1 MRNET
6 RQAGHAALLLAVV
19 ATALALA
26 GSRLVSAGGDASLIW
41 PPLGIAF
48 ALQLVWGWRGLVA
61 VGAGLGLWVLV
72 VGEPLALLPVALLE
86 LVAGALVASTLF
98 RRWRRPDDTALAT
111 TTRFYLAG
119 AVVGGAASALV
130 GAAGFH
136 YVGFFRD
143 VPLLSLFLVFWV
155 AEAMG
160 VLVFGGL
167 ALSLARDGLAAL
179 RPDAGLASRWL
190 ALLLAVF
197 GVFWLSHASLEGV
210 ALPLMGLLV
219 AWPAMR
225 AGPAFLN
232 VAMLLVTA
240 AMIAPVLMGAGPLD
254 NRDILALV
262 LQIAGFTVLAQ
273 LLNAVSLE
281 RRRMLEREREQA
293 RSDLL
298 TGLGNDR
305 ALREQLAGTDD
316 APLLVVRVEDM
327 TGLADLLGAVAAET
341 VERTLAADLRAR
353 HAGATVARLDR
364 GRYAVLP
371 VAADLAAAAEAARAL
386 YADWNGRVFQ
396 GDVERV
402 ALRPTVAVVPARGRD
417 ADRALLAADLALAV
431 AVANTGERIE
441 VAADTTDLM
450 QARRE
455 LLRRQEEIK
464 AALADERFLLYAQPI
479 VPVARGSDGLHC
491 EILLR
496 LRQTDGSILAPG
508 YFFAAAERAGLTGEI
523 DRYVIRQLL
532 RWLAAH
538 PEATARLGKCAI
550 NLTGW
555 SVSDPALAPWIR
567 EQVALHGIPAQ
578 KLCFEI
584 TESQAIVSREVAG
597 RLIASL
603 REMGASVS
611 LDDFGTGLA
620 TFDYLKSFPFD
631 YLKIDGGFVKQL
643 PDSPIDQA
651 VVQSIVTV
659 ARSMGLLTI
668 AEFVENDRIRQVLEG
683 YGVDY
688 LQGYGVGRPMP
699 LADLFAGA
707 GQPVVPARA

>member
-26 GSRLVSAGGDASLIW
+26 GSRLISAGGDASLIW

-136 YVGFFRD
+136 FVGFFRD

-167 ALSLARDGLAAL
+167 ALSLALALARDGLAAL

-190 ALLLAVF
+190 AL
-197 GVFWLSHASLEGV
+197 
-210 ALPLMGLLV
+210 
-219 AWPAMR
+219 
-225 AGPAFLN
+225 
-232 VAMLLVTA
+232 
-240 AMIAPVLMGAGPLD
+240 
-254 NRDILALV
+254 
-262 LQIAGFTVLAQ
+262 
-273 LLNAVSLE
+273 
-281 RRRMLEREREQA
+281 
-293 RSDLL
+293 
-298 TGLGNDR
+298 
-305 ALREQLAGTDD
+305 
-316 APLLVVRVEDM
+316 
-327 TGLADLLGAVAAET
+327 
-341 VERTLAADLRAR
+341 
-353 HAGATVARLDR
+353 
-364 GRYAVLP
+364 
-371 VAADLAAAAEAARAL
+371 
-386 YADWNGRVFQ
+386 
-396 GDVERV
+396 
-402 ALRPTVAVVPARGRD
+402 
-417 ADRALLAADLALAV
+417 
-431 AVANTGERIE
+431 
-441 VAADTTDLM
+441 
-450 QARRE
+450 
-455 LLRRQEEIK
+455 
-464 AALADERFLLYAQPI
+464 
-479 VPVARGSDGLHC
+479 
-491 EILLR
+491 
-496 LRQTDGSILAPG
+496 
-508 YFFAAAERAGLTGEI
+508 
-523 DRYVIRQLL
+523 
-532 RWLAAH
+532 
-538 PEATARLGKCAI
+538 
-550 NLTGW
+550 
-555 SVSDPALAPWIR
+555 APWIR
-567 EQVALHGIPAQ
+567 QQVALHGIPAQ

-620 TFDYLKSFPFD
+620 TFDYLKRFSFD

-643 PDSPIDQA
+643 SASPIDQA

-683 YGVDY
+683 YGV
-688 LQGYGVGRPMP
+688 GRPMP

-707 GQPVVPARA
+707 GLPVAPARA